1 MVRLTLINEQGGT
14 IVNNNVATINEVS
27 CEVTLQI
34 ADVREPESGT
44 GSFSKTIDIPGNP
57 EVNQFFEDVYSVNVS
72 LQTFNPNLK
81 VRAIY
86 YNDEIPVFEGYL
98 QILSIELDEPTQK
111 IIYKCNILGEVLTL
125 FNAIKGKYLTDLYN
139 YSVIPTPTYLPLS
152 IYNHNLTANDLISS
166 WAGTPGV
173 GYVYPMIDRGGNM
186 KQLVG
191 QSIYT
196 DVDQFAGNGC
206 FYAKSYL
213 DRIFQ
218 QAGFTYTSNF
228 FDSTLF
234 KRLIITPT
242 KIPSLSTTILNNNK
256 FLANINSNIV
266 LNKTLSNP
274 SSNSFTFNTSADIV
288 TYQNEVY
295 DSGNRYNNTG
305 GIVGGINPWSFQA
318 NITKQYNVLAD
329 ATIEIQFLDG
339 GGVDRTSSTILQSGT
354 INFGFSGGGGNPQA
368 LTNLNVGAGNGNAFS
383 VSFTNLNLISGTQI
397 QCQLSLSN
405 IFVTNILYTLTTM
418 RVTITLG
425 SFSAQFS
432 SPTPYE
438 GQAIDALDMIP
449 ENYSQEEFLRDLRKL
464 FNLYFTPDKTNP
476 KNLIIEPRPDFY
488 LNTALDWADKHDK
501 NSLIEIFPVGELDAK
516 KYKFTYTE
524 DGDYFNKLYQENF
537 KELYGYEDYEIN
549 NDFIKSE
556 KEVKVSLAPT
566 ILAGNSVNNGIV
578 ASSWRQQDEFVYKE
592 FKAKPRILYWAGRI
606 AASNNATPVTFR
618 LRSNGLPVTPTT
630 TPPSAINTYPYAGH
644 LDNPFNPSIDLNFG
658 LVKYVYYFKP
668 NQFLTNNNLYNKY
681 YSQYINQITD
691 KDSKIVKTRFYLTAD
706 DLHRFEFRYPVFTI
720 INNEPGYYLV
730 NKIVF
735 NPLVDETSEVELLK
749 LVDYPIFTPQD
760 VEFNNGLGITDT
772 GTQRTAN
779 IPLVSGENNYSNS
792 PTSMIV
798 GGSGNFIPEESESVM
813 LIGSTDVQPTESIEN
828 FLGVG
833 LSSSS
838 EVISN
843 EVNLFNNFRVTNL
856 GVLPFVQVAQTM
868 NADFTVDGSSSVYF
882 IDLST
887 NDVTATFDMAATQ
900 GMVITFII
908 TQTAGSDDFYIGEN
922 TGVATI
928 NGLACPHK
936 THSAQYDWYRV
947 SSDGTL
953 LYADNL

>member
-98 QILSIELDEPTQK
+98 QILSIELDEPTQR

-125 FNAIKGKYLTDLYN
+125 WNAIKGRYLTDLYN
-139 YSVIPTPTYLPLS
+139 YPVIPLPNFLPLS
-152 IYNHNLTANDLISS
+152 SFNHTLDLNTLLAR
-166 WAGTPGV
+166 WASTSGWT
-173 GYVYPMIDRGGNM
+173 YPMLDRGGNM
-186 KQLVG
+186 KQLIG
-191 QSIYT
+191 TSIYT
-196 DVDQFAGNGC
+196 DVAEFAGNGC
-206 FYAKSYL
+206 IFVKDYL
-213 DRIFQ
+213 VRIFE

-228 FDSTLF
+228 IDSSF
-234 KRLIITPT
+234 FSRLILTPT

-256 FLANINSNIV
+256 FLANINSNV
-266 LNKTLSNP
+266 TLNKTMTNP
-274 SSNSFTFNTSADIV
+274 SLNVYAFAGANDVV
-288 TYQNEVY
+288 TYQGEVY
-295 DSGNRYNNTG
+295 DNGNRYNNTNAPVL
-305 GIVGGINPWSFQA
+305 GISAWSFEA
-318 NITKQYNVLAD
+318 AVTKQYNVQGNV
-329 ATIEIQFLDG
+329 TIDIQFFDAG
-339 GGVDRTSSTILQSGT
+339 NVDRTSTTIVQTGVFNLS
-354 INFGFSGGGGNPQA
+354 
-368 LTNLNVGAGNGNAFS
+368 LTNAGNNAQSLVNMQIGANNGNSFS
-383 VSFTNLNLISGTQI
+383 VQATNLNLVAGTEI
-397 QCQLSLSN
+397 QAQLITSD
-405 IFVTNILYTLTTM
+405 I
-418 RVTITLG
+418 RVFNGSHAITQMIITITLG
-425 SFSAQFS
+425 SFSAEFS

-449 ENYSQEEFLRDLRKL
+449 ENYSQEEFMRDLRKL

-578 ASSWRQQDEFVYKE
+578 ASSWRQQDDFVYKE

-618 LRSNGLPVTPTT
+618 LRSNGLPVATSTSP
-630 TPPSAINTYPYAGH
+630 INTYPYAGH

-760 VEFNNGLGITDT
+760 VEFNNGLGITDI

-922 TGVATI
+922 TGVGTI

>member
-44 GSFSKTIDIPGNP
+44 GSFSKTVDIPGNP

-98 QILSIELDEPTQK
+98 QILSIELDEPTQR

-125 FNAIKGKYLTDLYN
+125 WNAIKGRYLTDLYN
-139 YSVIPTPTYLPLS
+139 YPVIPLPNFLPLS
-152 IYNHNLTANDLISS
+152 SFNHTLDLNTLLAR
-166 WAGTPGV
+166 WASTSGWT
-173 GYVYPMIDRGGNM
+173 YPMIDRGGNM
-186 KQLVG
+186 KQLIG
-191 QSIYT
+191 TSIYT
-196 DVDQFAGNGC
+196 DVAEFAGNGC
-206 FYAKSYL
+206 IFVKDYL
-213 DRIFQ
+213 VRIFE

-228 FDSTLF
+228 IDSTF
-234 KRLIITPT
+234 FSRLILTPT
-242 KIPSLSTTILNNNK
+242 KIPSLSTTILNDNK

-295 DSGNRYNNTG
+295 DNGNRYNNTG
-305 GIVGGINPWSFQA
+305 SPIVVGPNTINPWSFRA
-318 NITKQYNVLAD
+318 DITKQYNVLAD

-501 NSLIEIFPVGELDAK
+501 NSLIEILPVGELDAK

-578 ASSWRQQDEFVYKE
+578 ASSWRQQDDFVYKE

-618 LRSNGLPVTPTT
+618 LRSNGLPVSTSTSP
-630 TPPSAINTYPYAGH
+630 INTYPYAGH

-772 GTQRTAN
+772 GTQRVSN

-828 FLGVG
+828 FFGVG

-868 NADFTVDGSSSVYF
+868 NADFTVDGSVRVYL
-882 IDLST
+882 IDLDSIGV
-887 NDVTATFDMAATQ
+887 DVTCFWNPANYPIQLTFKIVSNTSNLN
-900 GMVITFII
+900 FII
-908 TQTAGSDDFYIGEN
+908 DASGQTIDGFASPFTTGAIEN
-922 TGVATI
+922 DSYEI
-928 NGLACPHK
+928 I
-936 THSAQYDWYRV
+936 
-947 SSDGTL
+947 SDGNN
-953 LYADNL
+953 LYII

>member
-34 ADVREPESGT
+34 ADVREPENGN
-44 GSFSKTIDIPGNP
+44 GSFSKTVDIPGNP

-98 QILSIELDEPTQK
+98 QILSIELDEPTQR

-186 KQLVG
+186 KQLIG
-191 QSIYT
+191 TSIYT

-274 SSNSFTFNTSADIV
+274 LSNIFTFNTSADIV

-295 DSGNRYNNTG
+295 DNGNRYNNTG
-305 GIVGGINPWSFQA
+305 SPVVVGPNTINPWSFRA
-318 NITKQYNVLAD
+318 DITKQYNVLAD

-449 ENYSQEEFLRDLRKL
+449 ENYSQEEFMRDLRKL

-556 KEVKVSLAPT
+556 KEVKVTLAPT

-578 ASSWRQQDEFVYKE
+578 ASSWRQQDDFVYKE

-606 AASNNATPVTFR
+606 GASNNATPVTFR
-618 LRSNGLPVTPTT
+618 LRSNGLPVSTSTSP
-630 TPPSAINTYPYAGH
+630 INTYPYAGH

-813 LIGSTDVQPTESIEN
+813 LIGSNNVQPTEAIDT
-828 FLGVG
+828 FFGVG
-833 LSSSS
+833 VS
-838 EVISN
+838 EAESN
-843 EVNLFNNFRVTNL
+843 SVNLFNNFRVTNL
-856 GVLPFVQVAQTM
+856 GVLPFKQTAVTQ
-868 NADFTVDGSSSVYF
+868 NANFTVDGSTLFYF
-882 IDLST
+882 IDIT
-887 NDVTATFDMAATQ
+887 ANDVTATFDIAATA
-900 GMVITFII
+900 GMRILFVIVDV
-908 TQTAGSDDFYIGEN
+908 AGGFKFYIDEN
-922 TGVATI
+922 TGVGSI
-928 NGLACPHK
+928 NGNACPYL
-936 THSAQYDWYRV
+936 THSHQYDWYEV
-947 SSDGTL
+947 ANDGTY
-953 LYADNL
+953 LYANNL

>member
-1 MVRLTLINEQGGT
+1 MVRLTLINEQGST

-34 ADVREPESGT
+34 ADVREPENGT

-111 IIYKCNILGEVLTL
+111 IIYKCNVLGEVLTL
-125 FNAIKGKYLTDLYN
+125 WNAIKGRYLTDLYN
-139 YSVIPTPTYLPLS
+139 YPIIPTPTYLPLS

-186 KQLVG
+186 KQLIG
-191 QSIYT
+191 TSIYT
-196 DVDQFAGNGC
+196 DVAEFAGNGC

-218 QAGFTYTSNF
+218 QSGFTYTSNF

-242 KIPSLSTTILNNNK
+242 KVPSLSTTILNNNK
-256 FLANINSNIV
+256 FLANINSNV
-266 LNKTLSNP
+266 TLNKTMTNP
-274 SSNSFTFNTSADIV
+274 SLNVYAFAGANDVV

-295 DSGNRYNNTG
+295 DNGNRYNNTNAT
-305 GIVGGINPWSFQA
+305 VGGIGAWSFEA
-318 NITKQYNVLAD
+318 ASTKQYNVQGD
-329 ATIEIQFLDG
+329 VTIDIQFFDAG
-339 GGVDRTSSTILQSGT
+339 NVDRTSTTIVQTGVF
-354 INFGFSGGGGNPQA
+354 NFS
-368 LTNLNVGAGNGNAFS
+368 LTNTGNNAQSLINMQIGANNGNSFS
-383 VSFTNLNLISGTQI
+383 VQATNLNLVAGTEI
-397 QCQLSLSN
+397 QAQLITSDIRVFNLSHS
-405 IFVTNILYTLTTM
+405 ITQM
-418 RVTITLG
+418 RITITLG
-425 SFSAQFS
+425 SFSAEFS

-449 ENYSQEEFLRDLRKL
+449 ENYSQEEFLRDLRKM

-476 KNLIIEPRPDFY
+476 KNLIIEPRTDFY

-501 NSLIEIFPVGELDAK
+501 NSLIEILPVGELDQK
-516 KYKFTYTE
+516 KYKFTYTQ
-524 DGDYFNKLYQENF
+524 DGDYFNNLYEDNF
-537 KELYGYEDYEIN
+537 KEVYGSEEIEVE

-578 ASSWRQQDEFVYKE
+578 ASTWRQQDQFVYKE
-592 FKAKPRILYWAGRI
+592 FKAKPRILYWAGRVG
-606 AASNNATPVTFR
+606 ASNNATPVTFR
-618 LRSNGLPVTPTT
+618 LRSNGVPLTPNTI
-630 TPPSAINTYPYAGH
+630 PASAINTYPYAGH

-658 LVKYVYYFKP
+658 LVQYVYYFKP

-720 INNEPGYYLV
+720 INNEPNYYLV
-730 NKIVF
+730 NKVVF

-749 LVDYPIFTPQD
+749 LVDYPIFTPQS
-760 VEFNNGLGITDT
+760 VEFNNGLGITDI

-779 IPLVSGENNYSNS
+779 IPLVSGDNNYSNS

-813 LIGSTDVQPTESIEN
+813 LIGSTDIQPTESIEN

-843 EVNLFNNFRVTNL
+843 EVNLFNNFRVNQT

-887 NDVTATFDMAATQ
+887 NDVTATFDMTATH

-908 TQTAGSDDFYIGEN
+908 IQKSGSDDFYIGEN
-922 TGVATI
+922 TGVGTI

>member
-1 MVRLTLINEQGGT
+1 MARLTLINEQGGT

-34 ADVREPESGT
+34 ADVREPENGT
-44 GSFSKTIDIPGNP
+44 GSFIKTIEIPGNP

-111 IIYKCNILGEVLTL
+111 IIYKCNVLGEVLTL
-125 FNAIKGKYLTDLYN
+125 WNAIKGRYLTDLYN
-139 YSVIPTPTYLPLS
+139 YPIIPTPTYLPLS

-186 KQLVG
+186 KQLIG
-191 QSIYT
+191 TSIYT
-196 DVDQFAGNGC
+196 DVAEFAGNGC

-242 KIPSLSTTILNNNK
+242 KVPSLSTTILNNNK
-256 FLANINSNIV
+256 FLANVNSNIT
-266 LNKTLSNP
+266 LNKTMTNP
-274 SSNSFTFNTSADIV
+274 SAFVYAFAGSNDVV

-295 DSGNRYNNTG
+295 DSGSRYNNTG
-305 GIVGGINPWSFQA
+305 SVVSGINPWSFQA
-318 NITKQYNVLAD
+318 NITKQYNIQGD
-329 ATIEIQFLDG
+329 ATIDIQFFDG
-339 GGVDRTSSTILQSGT
+339 GGVDRTSTTIIQEGVF
-354 INFGFSGGGGNPQA
+354 NFS
-368 LTNLNVGAGNGNAFS
+368 LTSAGNNAQSLINMQLGASNSNSFS
-383 VSFTNLNLISGTQI
+383 VQTTNLNLTAGTQV
-397 QCQLSLSN
+397 QAQLITSN
-405 IFVTNILYTLTTM
+405 IIVFNGSHAIAQM
-418 RVTITLG
+418 RITITLG
-425 SFSAQFS
+425 SFSAEFS
-432 SPTPYE
+432 SPSPFE

-449 ENYSQEEFLRDLRKL
+449 EDYSQEEFLRDLRKM

-476 KNLIIEPRPDFY
+476 KNLVIEPRNDFY
-488 LNTALDWADKHDK
+488 LNTALNWSDKHDK
-501 NSLIEIFPVGELDAK
+501 NSLIEILPVGELDQK
-516 KYKFTYTE
+516 KYKFTYTQ
-524 DGDYFNKLYQENF
+524 DGDYFNGLYEDNF
-537 KELYGYEDYEIN
+537 KEVYGSEEIEVE

-556 KEVKVSLAPT
+556 KEVKVTLAPT

-578 ASSWRQQDEFVYKE
+578 ASTWRQQDQFVYKE

-606 AASNNATPVTFR
+606 GASNNATPVTFR

-644 LDNPFNPSIDLNFG
+644 LDNPFNPTIDLNFG
-658 LVKYVYYFKP
+658 LVQYVYYFKP
-668 NQFLTNNNLYNKY
+668 NQTLTTNNLYNKY

-760 VEFNNGLGITDT
+760 VEFNNGLGITDI

-813 LIGSTDVQPTESIEN
+813 LIASDDFQPTARVTN

-833 LSSSS
+833 LNSTS
-838 EVISN
+838 EIESDS
-843 EVNLFNNFRVTNL
+843 VNLFDSLKVNGGTDAGIRYERKVFEIQN
-856 GVLPFVQVAQTM
+856 Q
-868 NADFTVDGSSSVYF
+868 DFTVDGSVRVYL
-882 IDLST
+882 IDLDSIGV
-887 NDVTATFDMAATQ
+887 DVTCFWNPANYPIQLTFKI
-900 GMVITFII
+900 VSNSSSLNFII
-908 TQTAGSDDFYIGEN
+908 DASGQTIDGFASPFTTGAVEN
-922 TGVATI
+922 DSYEI
-928 NGLACPHK
+928 I
-936 THSAQYDWYRV
+936 
-947 SSDGTL
+947 SDGTN
-953 LYADNL
+953 LYII

>member
-1 MVRLTLINEQGGT
+1 MVRLTLINEQGST

-34 ADVREPESGT
+34 ADVREPENGT
-44 GSFSKTIDIPGNP
+44 GSFSKTVDIPGNP
-57 EVNQFFEDVYSVNVS
+57 EVNQFFEDVFSVNVS

-98 QILSIELDEPTQK
+98 QILSIELDEPTQR

-125 FNAIKGKYLTDLYN
+125 WNAIKGQYLTDLYN
-139 YSVIPTPTYLPLS
+139 YSFTISTPFQPLS
-152 IYNHNLTANDLISS
+152 TFGHNLTANTLIAS

-173 GYVYPMIDRGGNM
+173 SYVYPMIDRGGNM

-206 FYAKSYL
+206 IYAKAYV

-256 FLANINSNIV
+256 FLANINSNVV
-266 LNKTLSNP
+266 LNKTLTGSGATKT
-274 SSNSFTFNTSADIV
+274 FTFSSDVV

-295 DSGNRYNNTG
+295 DNGNRYNNTG
-305 GIVGGINPWSFQA
+305 GVVGGINPWSFQA

-339 GGVDRTSSTILQSGT
+339 GGVDRTSSTILQGGT
-354 INFGFSGGGGNPQA
+354 INFGFNSAGGNPQA
-368 LTNLNVGAGNGNAFS
+368 LTNLTVGSGNGNAFS
-383 VSFTNLNLISGTQI
+383 VSVTNLNLVSGTQI
-397 QCQLSLSN
+397 QCFLTLSN
-405 IFVTNILYTLTTM
+405 ISVTNVLHTLTTM

-425 SFSAQFS
+425 SFSAEFS

-449 ENYSQEEFLRDLRKL
+449 DNYSQEEFLRDLRKL

-488 LNTALDWADKHDK
+488 LNTALDWEDKHDK
-501 NSLIEIFPVGELDAK
+501 NSLVEIFPVGELDAK
-516 KYKFTYTE
+516 KYKFTYSE

-537 KELYGYEDYEIN
+537 KELYGYEEYEVE

-556 KEVKVSLAPT
+556 KEIRVTLSPT

-578 ASSWRQQDEFVYKE
+578 ASSWRQQDEFTYKE

-606 AASNNATPVTFR
+606 SASNNATPVTFR
-618 LRSNGLPVTPTT
+618 LRSNGVPLTPLTS
-630 TPPSAINTYPYAGH
+630 PASAINTYPYAGH
-644 LDNPFNPSIDLNFG
+644 LDNPFNPTIDLNFG
-658 LVKYVYYFKP
+658 LVQYVYYFKP

-749 LVDYPIFTPQD
+749 LVDYPIFTPQS

-772 GTQRTAN
+772 STQRTSN

-792 PTSMIV
+792 PNSLIV
-798 GGSGNFIPEESESVM
+798 GGSGNFITEESESVM

-828 FLGVG
+828 FFGVG

-868 NADFTVDGSSSVYF
+868 NADFTVDGSVRVYL
-882 IDLST
+882 IDLDSIGV
-887 NDVTATFDMAATQ
+887 DVTCFWNPANYPIQLTFKIVSNT
-900 GMVITFII
+900 GNLNFII
-908 TQTAGSDDFYIGEN
+908 DASGQTIDGFASPFTTGAIEN
-922 TGVATI
+922 DSYEI
-928 NGLACPHK
+928 I
-936 THSAQYDWYRV
+936 
-947 SSDGTL
+947 SDGNN
-953 LYADNL
+953 LYII

>member
-1 MVRLTLINEQGGT
+1 
-14 IVNNNVATINEVS
+14 
-27 CEVTLQI
+27 
-34 ADVREPESGT
+34 
-44 GSFSKTIDIPGNP
+44 
-57 EVNQFFEDVYSVNVS
+57 
-72 LQTFNPNLK
+72 
-81 VRAIY
+81 
-86 YNDEIPVFEGYL
+86 
-98 QILSIELDEPTQK
+98 
-111 IIYKCNILGEVLTL
+111 
-125 FNAIKGKYLTDLYN
+125 
-139 YSVIPTPTYLPLS
+139 
-152 IYNHNLTANDLISS
+152 
-166 WAGTPGV
+166 
-173 GYVYPMIDRGGNM
+173 MIDRGGNM
-186 KQLVG
+186 KQLIG
-191 QSIYT
+191 TSIYT
-196 DVDQFAGNGC
+196 DVAEFAGNGC
-206 FYAKSYL
+206 IFVKDYL
-213 DRIFQ
+213 VRIFE

-228 FDSTLF
+228 IDSTF
-234 KRLIITPT
+234 FSRLILTPT

-256 FLANINSNIV
+256 FLANINSNV
-266 LNKTLSNP
+266 TLNKTMTNP
-274 SSNSFTFNTSADIV
+274 SLNVYAFAGANNVV
-288 TYQNEVY
+288 TYQGEVY
-295 DSGNRYNNTG
+295 DNGNRYNNTNAPVL
-305 GIVGGINPWSFQA
+305 GISAWSFEA
-318 NITKQYNVLAD
+318 AVTKQYNVQGNV
-329 ATIEIQFLDG
+329 TIDIQFFDAG
-339 GGVDRTSSTILQSGT
+339 NVDRTSTTIVQTGVFNLS
-354 INFGFSGGGGNPQA
+354 
-368 LTNLNVGAGNGNAFS
+368 LTNAGNNAQSLVNMQIGANNGNSFS
-383 VSFTNLNLISGTQI
+383 VQATNLNLVAGTEIQAQLITSDIRVFNGSHAITQMQI
-397 QCQLSLSN
+397 
-405 IFVTNILYTLTTM
+405 
-418 RVTITLG
+418 TITLG
-425 SFSAQFS
+425 SFSAEFS

-449 ENYSQEEFLRDLRKL
+449 ENYSQEEFMRDLRKL

-578 ASSWRQQDEFVYKE
+578 ASSWRQQDDFVYKE

-618 LRSNGLPVTPTT
+618 LRSNGLPVSTSTSP
-630 TPPSAINTYPYAGH
+630 INTYPYAGH

-749 LVDYPIFTPQD
+749 LVDYPIFTPQN

-813 LIGSTDVQPTESIEN
+813 LIGSNNVQPTEAIDT
-828 FLGVG
+828 FFGVG
-833 LSSSS
+833 VS
-838 EVISN
+838 EAESNSVNFFDALRVNGGTDAGISYERKVF
-843 EVNLFNNFRVTNL
+843 EVQN
-856 GVLPFVQVAQTM
+856 Q
-868 NADFTVDGSSSVYF
+868 DFTVDGSVRVYL
-882 IDLST
+882 IDLDSIGV
-887 NDVTATFDMAATQ
+887 DVTCFWDPANYPIQLTFKIVSNTSNLN
-900 GMVITFII
+900 FII
-908 TQTAGSDDFYIGEN
+908 DASGQTIDGFASPFTTGAIEN
-922 TGVATI
+922 DSYEI
-928 NGLACPHK
+928 I
-936 THSAQYDWYRV
+936 
-947 SSDGTL
+947 SDGTN
-953 LYADNL
+953 LYII